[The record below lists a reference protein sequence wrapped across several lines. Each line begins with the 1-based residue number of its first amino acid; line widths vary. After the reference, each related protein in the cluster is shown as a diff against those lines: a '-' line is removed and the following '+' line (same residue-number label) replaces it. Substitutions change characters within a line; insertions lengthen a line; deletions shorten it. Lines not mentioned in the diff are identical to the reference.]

1 MTGGKVKVYLFFQT
15 VQEGKRL
22 LDDALSALTP
32 LVSVVTQRSAF
43 LVSSSGQKNNGML
56 DLISDSYSAQLSI
69 LQDVQNS
76 PANQHGMLLQMR
88 KFSSDKALQTTVDV
102 SHYAALATGNI
113 LVQILKRKQQKFHTP
128 ASFKI
133 TFQVQVQFCGAGRQM
148 GRAQ

>member
-1 MTGGKVKVYLFFQT
+1 MTGGKVKFYLFFQT

-32 LVSVVTQRSAF
+32 LFSVVTQRSAF

-56 DLISDSYSAQLSI
+56 DLISDIYSAQLSI

-76 PANQHGMLLQMR
+76 TENQHGMLLQMR

-113 LVQILKRKQQKFHTP
+113 LVQILKRKQQSSIP
-128 ASFKI
+128 Q
-133 TFQVQVQFCGAGRQM
+133 QVSK
-148 GRAQ
+148 